1 MGLFKS
7 GDVVRVHHY
16 PYISK
21 AEKERL
27 GKEGAEN
34 GHPLFYEGKPR
45 YGIVIGAG
53 AGAIIAIPVVQVM
66 THDGKTEENGYKLR
80 DDEIRVPQHTHFM
93 NKHGDRKGLYGV
105 IKMER
110 IEVFGADEMTVPLTN
125 VPLRTKIDMLER
137 YNYILK
143 NPYFKNKLDEHSPGH
158 EQAMRQFKESV
169 IAEKLNFLVTE
180 SGENKYDVM
189 RKSPLFVDEIQH
201 VGNHNRLDIYALKL
215 QGRRDSFSYSIATT
229 KSVKE
234 IKQDW
239 NDIKPAVYWL
249 KQDQKF
255 WALSK
260 NIDQRIVP
268 DPLPHPDN
276 YVSLG
281 KLNSKQLAKDRK
293 LENEYGK

>member
-1 MGLFKS
+1 M
-7 GDVVRVHHY
+7 RVFHY
-16 PYISK
+16 PYTPKVKQKGIAQHNENEQSLFNPGK
-21 AEKERL
+21 GRYGVVVGGGNRGILTIPVIQIMSHQGEVEKE
-27 GKEGAEN
+27 G
-34 GHPLFYEGKPR
+34 YE
-45 YGIVIGAG
+45 
-53 AGAIIAIPVVQVM
+53 
-66 THDGKTEENGYKLR
+66 LR
-80 DDEIRVPQHTHFM
+80 DDEIFAPTHLHFYR
-93 NKHGDRKGLYGV
+93 NGSKQYLKGV
-105 IKMER
+105 IKAER
-110 IEVFGADEMTVPLTN
+110 IEFFEADEISAPLTRI
-125 VPLRTKIDMLER
+125 PLRVKMDLVER
-137 YNYILK
+137 YEAILK
-143 NPYFKNKLDEHSPGH
+143 NPYYFHKLNEESPKH
-158 EQAMRQFKESV
+158 QSVMRQFKESV
-169 IAEKLNFLVTE
+169 IAERLNFLVTE

-201 VGNHNRLDIYALKL
+201 VGSHNRLDIYALKL